1 MDIQVSSNFERLLF
15 EMNGRDGGMT
25 AEQLGRFRATGR
37 LDIEADQRAMYI
49 DGRFRA
55 AAFDDDATL
64 AEIARIHRLTGMVL
78 DPHTATGT
86 AAAAML
92 TGLDADDHPVIT
104 LGTAHP
110 AKFPDAVERAIGR
123 RPSLPAHL
131 ADLFE
136 RPERTNSVAN
146 DLEAVQALVERL
158 TRR

>member
-15 EMNGRDGGMT
+15 EMNGRDGGIT
-25 AEQLGRFRATGR
+25 AEQLGRFRATVPSTSKPTSGLGSSR
-37 LDIEADQRAMYI
+37 P
-49 DGRFRA
+49 FRA
-55 AAFDDDATL
+55 AAATTQPRWTRSG
-64 AEIARIHRLTGMVL
+64 ECTRLTGMLL

-146 DLEAVQALVERL
+146 DLAAVQALVEQL